1 MSPVRKV
8 LMGLSILLALTGGV
22 TGYLHLT
29 KPEPVKTKVKKEQR
43 KIKRTYKDG
52 KIATEEVQE
61 FLETKWTKPG
71 IKPKPYLFGVTLSY
85 DTKIN
90 YNIMAGKQVTQNC
103 YAIGKTSTEFNNIE
117 AGALC
122 VF

>member
-8 LMGLSILLALTGGV
+8 LMGLTILMALTGV
-22 TGYLHLT
+22 VSAYLHFT
-29 KPEPVKTKVKKEQR
+29 KPVPVKTKVKKEQR
-43 KIKRTYKDG
+43 KIKRTFKDG

-61 FLETKWTKPG
+61 FLETKWTKP
-71 IKPKPYLFGVTLSY
+71 KPKPYLFGVTLGY
-85 DTKIN
+85 DEKIK
-90 YNIMAGKQVTQNC
+90 YNIMAGKQITNNC
-103 YAIGKTSTEFNNIE
+103 YAIGKTSTEFNNFE